1 MSRSRLAVA
10 LLLASLAALVAAC
23 NIGPQPLPPGA
34 GDETDPANARS
45 DAGASGGIITDGQD
59 AGAGSPAAFADAS
72 APPGAD
78 AGPSDGDAAMDAGP
92 DAEVDAADGAA
103 VSNDL

>member
-10 LLLASLAALVAAC
+10 LLLVSLAALVAAC

-34 GDETDPANARS
+34 GDETDPTSARS
-45 DAGASGGIITDGQD
+45 DAGASGVITDGQD
-59 AGAGSPAAFADAS
+59 AGAGSPAAFADGS

-78 AGPSDGDAAMDAGP
+78 AGPSDGGAAMDAGP